1 MKYFP
6 KAVRMSM
13 GSGEEEGKRKEREQ
27 GREKTQVTAKIQVQM
42 EKKRT
47 TPKLKS
53 ENSRLEN
60 YDHQTIHWPPP

>member
-13 GSGEEEGKRKEREQ
+13 GSEEEEGKKKERER
-27 GREKTQVTAKIQVQM
+27 GREKNQVTAKILVQM
-42 EKKRT
+42 EKNGT

-53 ENSRLEN
+53 ENSGLEN
-60 YDHQTIHWPPP
+60 YDHQTIHWPLP